1 MILTSIEARKQ
12 SDELCNES
20 NIEYIERVGLNVA
33 ESHYRSEFVQK
44 AKDFVDLFHEV
55 EGIFDAQAIEELI
68 CKAQFLAIR
77 GDAYA
82 EIKNNEAS
90 A

>member
-1 MILTSIEARKQ
+1 MILTSTEARKQ
-12 SDELCNES
+12 SDETRNES
-20 NIEYIERVGLNVA
+20 DREYVERVGLNVA

-55 EGIFDAQAIEELI
+55 EGILDAQAIEELI

-82 EIKNNEAS
+82 EIKNNEVPA
-90 A
+90 